1 MPIYPYRAPAC
12 QIKGGEKRQ
21 NTQRRALW
29 GKVEE
34 GGGGWPKSRRVTK
47 TQAGDEWAG
56 GEWAGGE

>member
-1 MPIYPYRAPAC
+1 MGAVRYFGRKAHEAKAPPLS
-12 QIKGGEKRQ
+12 
-21 NTQRRALW
+21 QRRALW

>member
-1 MPIYPYRAPAC
+1 M
-12 QIKGGEKRQ
+12 IKTQEYTVAFII
-21 NTQRRALW
+21 TQRRALW

-56 GEWAGGE
+56 DEWAGGE